1 MLSAPDVRHPMPM
14 MAISS
19 GLESLKNNDNNDD
32 DDNNN
37 DDDNNRMITDLTQTK
52 R

>member
-1 MLSAPDVRHPMPM
+1 M

-37 DDDNNRMITDLTQTK
+37 DEDDNNNRMITDLTPTK